1 MKVAIIIC
9 MILSMMTLSL
19 TISNDRKYKFD
30 FHSLFALAALIMF
43 LIRG

>member
-9 MILSMMTLSL
+9 MILSMMTFSFS
-19 TISNDRKYKFD
+19 INNGRKYKFD